1 MNRRDIYREVGQR
14 IRRFRKGAGRTQHQL
29 ANQIGV
35 SRASIANIESGRQ
48 NFMLH
53 YVYAIAEALEL
64 DTPISL
70 LPGAH
75 EGITASADVAK
86 VPVPQKGLTDKQR
99 EEVIQLMG
107 GRLDDHGGTTT
118 GERP

>member
-1 MNRRDIYREVGQR
+1 MNERDTYREVGQR

-29 ANQIGV
+29 ADQIGV
-35 SRASIANIESGRQ
+35 SRASIANIEAGRQ

-75 EGITASADVAK
+75 EDVAASADMAK
-86 VPVPQKGLTDKQR
+86 VPVPQEGLTDKQR
-99 EEVIQLMG
+99 EEVIRLMG
-107 GRLDDHGGTTT
+107 GRLDAHGGTTT
-118 GERP
+118 GEGP

>member
-29 ANQIGV
+29 ADQIGV
-35 SRASIANIESGRQ
+35 SRASIANIEAGRQ

-75 EGITASADVAK
+75 EGIAASTDMAK
-86 VPVPQKGLTDKQR
+86 VPVQQEGLTDKQR
-99 EEVIQLMG
+99 EEVIRLMG
-107 GRLDDHGGTTT
+107 GVLPDRVGTTT
-118 GERP
+118 GDRQ

>member
-1 MNRRDIYREVGQR
+1 MNERDIYCEVGQR

-29 ANQIGV
+29 ADQIGV
-35 SRASIANIESGRQ
+35 SRASIANIEAGRQ

-53 YVYAIAEALEL
+53 YIYAIAEALEL

-75 EGITASADVAK
+75 EGIAVSADMPK
-86 VPVPQKGLTDKQR
+86 VPVPQEGLTDKQR
-99 EEVIQLMG
+99 EEVILLMG
-107 GRLDDHGGTTT
+107 GRLGDHGGTTT
-118 GERP
+118 